1 MAKHFFSVG
10 PLNLRWSKSTQGYKG
25 KKNVSS
31 FCLLLNEEQ
40 EIEMCIKYVQS
51 SLKLLVMWILNP
63 KSPREENVSGVCLK
77 SLCVCVYLYKYV

>member
-40 EIEMCIKYVQS
+40 EIETCIKYVQS
-51 SLKLLVMWILNP
+51 SLKCCSAICGHRMKCQKETKAEIGRSKKDN
-63 KSPREENVSGVCLK
+63 
-77 SLCVCVYLYKYV
+77 